1 LENTQNRQLDF
12 RWSPFK
18 EDIGIFGQKGGGK
31 TTRARDILDT
41 IPNIPRWI
49 WSPQRPM
56 ENYQGY
62 GVPVTKIEELKHGA
76 IIWNG
81 IYSKENFIKF
91 ISRAFE
97 MRNLVIVIDDC
108 HEYVS
113 KQFIPTEFETFILS
127 GRNRGLSSIF
137 LSPMPSKVHNSIL
150 AQCSH
155 IFAYKFTLQTQIE
168 WIRDNFFGN
177 EAWLLLPKD
186 LRNKYYTDEK
196 SIEQLPKFSYLYRKD
211 SDSKTQIMIPDQGN
225 IDHLGVG
232 LNADHN
238 NNDRESE
245 TDPTES

>member
-1 LENTQNRQLDF
+1 MENTNQKLLDF

-31 TTRARDILDT
+31 TTRARLVLDT
-41 IPNIPRWI
+41 IPNLPRWI
-49 WSPQRPM
+49 WSPQRPL

-62 GVPVTKIEELKHGA
+62 GAPVTQIEELKHGA
-76 IIWNG
+76 YIFNG
-81 IYSKENFIKF
+81 VYSKENFLKF
-91 ISRAFE
+91 CSRAFQH
-97 MRNLVIVIDDC
+97 MRNLVIVIDDV

-113 KQFIPTEFETFILS
+113 KQFIPYEFETLILS

-137 LSPMPSKVHNSIL
+137 ISPMPSKVHNSIL

-177 EAWLLLPKD
+177 EAWLLLPRD
-186 LRNKYYTDEK
+186 LRNKFYTDSN

-211 SDSKTQIMIPDQGN
+211 TDSKTQIMIPNQGN
-225 IDHLGVG
+225 LGVS
-232 LNADHN
+232 LNSPAEN
-238 NNDRESE
+238 EKRESE
-245 TDPTES
+245 PDPAGES

>member
-1 LENTQNRQLDF
+1 MENTQNRQLDF

-31 TTRARDILDT
+31 TTRARLVLDT

-62 GVPVTKIEELKHGA
+62 GVPVTNIEELKHGSF
-76 IIWNG
+76 ICNG
-81 IYSKENFIKF
+81 IYSKENFINF

-113 KQFIPTEFETFILS
+113 KQFIPTEFDTFILS

-211 SDSKTQIMIPDQGN
+211 SDSKTQIMIPNVGN
-225 IDHLGVG
+225 LGVS
-232 LNADHN
+232 LNEEKDKEK
-238 NNDRESE
+238 RESE